1 MKGATVPMSI
11 PTRLRAFGISRA
23 LEYLERDPDAN
34 LPKLIEWVDKYAG
47 ERLSPPYQDLL
58 HRAIAD
64 PNNNWNQLIRSLY
77 TDVDSR
83 VLKKIFENFII
94 HGGLLDWPRRNRE
107 EPFGQGNAPWSVI
120 IDPSF
125 PCAMDCAGCGAS
137 IFGVRPS
144 MEFDSL
150 DEEIDSRKAKG
161 CHLFIFSGG
170 NPLAREEEMIALCNK
185 HTDCVFAAFTPPA
198 AITETLCIDL
208 LRVGNLFP
216 AIQVDVDPKDAA
228 RAGDMLRSH
237 RLPFGVACRCTAD
250 NWQRVATED
259 YYNRLIDTGAKFC
272 WFFTCPAYGG
282 AAAPT
287 HQQLLDIHQRIKE
300 FRSTKPL
307 LTLDFWDGPSLS
319 VAAPQGGNI

>member
-1 MKGATVPMSI
+1 MSI
-11 PTRLRAFGISRA
+11 PVRLRAFGIARA
-23 LEYLERDPDAN
+23 LDYLERDPDAN
-34 LPKLIEWVDKYAG
+34 LPRLMEWVDKFAG
-47 ERLSPPYQDLL
+47 EKLSPPYQDLL
-58 HRAIAD
+58 HRAMTD
-64 PNNNWNQLIRSLY
+64 PDNNWNQLLRSMY

-94 HGGLLDWPRRNRE
+94 HGGLLDWPRQNRE
-107 EPFGQGNAPWSVI
+107 KPFGQGNAPWAVI

-170 NPLAREEEMIALCNK
+170 NPLAREEEIIALCNK

-198 AITETLCIDL
+198 SITRTLRADL

-216 AIQVDVDPKDAA
+216 AIQVDLDPEGAVQATEQLKRDK
-228 RAGDMLRSH
+228 
-237 RLPFGVACRCTAD
+237 LPFGVACRCTAENAD
-250 NWQRVATED
+250 RVATEE
-259 YYNRLIDTGAKFC
+259 YYDRVIDSGAKFC
-272 WFFTCPAYGG
+272 WFFTCPAYG
-282 AAAPT
+282 APPSPT
-287 HQQLLDIHQRIKE
+287 AEQLLDLHRRVRE
-300 FRSTKPL
+300 FRKTKPL
-307 LTLDFWDGPSLS
+307 LTLDFWDGPSPS
-319 VAAPQGGNI
+319 VAAPQGGSI